1 MGGSSEAAEVGC
13 RIIST
18 VDVLVVG
25 GGPAGI
31 GAAVGAAYHENLR
44 VAIVDE
50 GGCFGGAVPKSLIT
64 FAEGGV
70 VCSGDQLLIKG
81 VWQRIQDEM
90 VRRGGAIPAH
100 ELIHSNKYYPF
111 DRSRCEKDLQ
121 LTIFDPEC
129 FKLAAD
135 EILTSHPNIQPILY
149 TRAVAP
155 IMSGNRVTGVYVENR
170 EGRGA
175 ILAKRVIDATG
186 MSFLLRAAGAE
197 CVSTCANAPHR
208 QGPILVFFR
217 AGGISEVTPTYRPN
231 VTDVPYGAINLFP
244 TMRDHEYRIEMTRAL
259 GDGSSV
265 EDMTRA
271 SIECR
276 RQIPEIIEYLR
287 KNWYGCEN
295 IYLIDSGNEALPM
308 SLYKLVGRRPVCV
321 NDMLNGVVPEDT
333 IALCGYG
340 IDVHSAEKGGQN
352 YLHYLEPGQYY
363 GITDSNLN
371 HTGIYLY
378 SKGKIMIHLTFDYKT
393 DEKCTTPGQYLKYHR
408 TFQGLSTRELA
419 EKVGIVPATLVLYEN
434 DRHPIKHSTA
444 VALANAL
451 GIDRNRLLDKY
462 TAFVDYPYSSL
473 LKKVRQDLSLTQIQ
487 MAELIGIGQT
497 SYSGWEREIRVPRRK
512 EYDKILAA
520 LEKLRVNVDT
530 YLCQSASI

>member
-1 MGGSSEAAEVGC
+1 MGGSSEAAVVGC

-175 ILAKRVIDATG
+175 ILAKRG
-186 MSFLLRAAGAE
+186 CRSFCAQLAPNACQRAPTRRTVRGRSSSFSEPAG
-197 CVSTCANAPHR
+197 
-208 QGPILVFFR
+208 
-217 AGGISEVTPTYRPN
+217 
-231 VTDVPYGAINLFP
+231 
-244 TMRDHEYRIEMTRAL
+244 
-259 GDGSSV
+259 SV
-265 EDMTRA
+265 R
-271 SIECR
+271 S
-276 RQIPEIIEYLR
+276 
-287 KNWYGCEN
+287 
-295 IYLIDSGNEALPM
+295 
-308 SLYKLVGRRPVCV
+308 RRP
-321 NDMLNGVVPEDT
+321 
-333 IALCGYG
+333 
-340 IDVHSAEKGGQN
+340 
-352 YLHYLEPGQYY
+352 
-363 GITDSNLN
+363 
-371 HTGIYLY
+371 TG
-378 SKGKIMIHLTFDYKT
+378 LT
-393 DEKCTTPGQYLKYHR
+393 
-408 TFQGLSTRELA
+408 
-419 EKVGIVPATLVLYEN
+419 
-434 DRHPIKHSTA
+434 
-444 VALANAL
+444 
-451 GIDRNRLLDKY
+451 
-462 TAFVDYPYSSL
+462 
-473 LKKVRQDLSLTQIQ
+473 
-487 MAELIGIGQT
+487 
-497 SYSGWEREIRVPRRK
+497 
-512 EYDKILAA
+512 
-520 LEKLRVNVDT
+520 
-530 YLCQSASI
+530 

>member
-1 MGGSSEAAEVGC
+1 MGGSSEAAVVGC

-90 VRRGGAIPAH
+90 VRRSGAIPAH

-363 GITDSNLN
+363 GIGYGAL
-371 HTGIYLY
+371 
-378 SKGKIMIHLTFDYKT
+378 
-393 DEKCTTPGQYLKYHR
+393 
-408 TFQGLSTRELA
+408 
-419 EKVGIVPATLVLYEN
+419 VPASEVEN
-434 DRHPIKHSTA
+434 ILTA
-444 VALANAL
+444 GKSVSCESGAEAAIMATALSMATGEAAGTASAL
-451 GIDRNRLLDKY
+451 SICDDVPVRS
-462 TAFVDYPYSSL
+462 VDV
-473 LKKVRQDLSLTQIQ
+473 K
-487 MAELIGIGQT
+487 
-497 SYSGWEREIRVPRRK
+497 
-512 EYDKILAA
+512 
-520 LEKLRVNVDT
+520 KLREALRRQGALLEPEILPEAQKYDEYIFT
-530 YLCQSASI
+530 Y

>member
-217 AGGISEVTPTYRPN
+217 AGGIS
-231 VTDVPYGAINLFP
+231 
-244 TMRDHEYRIEMTRAL
+244 
-259 GDGSSV
+259 
-265 EDMTRA
+265 
-271 SIECR
+271 
-276 RQIPEIIEYLR
+276 
-287 KNWYGCEN
+287 
-295 IYLIDSGNEALPM
+295 LIF
-308 SLYKLVGRRPVCV
+308 
-321 NDMLNGVVPEDT
+321 
-333 IALCGYG
+333 I
-340 IDVHSAEKGGQN
+340 
-352 YLHYLEPGQYY
+352 
-363 GITDSNLN
+363 
-371 HTGIYLY
+371 
-378 SKGKIMIHLTFDYKT
+378 
-393 DEKCTTPGQYLKYHR
+393 
-408 TFQGLSTRELA
+408 
-419 EKVGIVPATLVLYEN
+419 
-434 DRHPIKHSTA
+434 
-444 VALANAL
+444 
-451 GIDRNRLLDKY
+451 
-462 TAFVDYPYSSL
+462 
-473 LKKVRQDLSLTQIQ
+473 
-487 MAELIGIGQT
+487 
-497 SYSGWEREIRVPRRK
+497 W
-512 EYDKILAA
+512 
-520 LEKLRVNVDT
+520 
-530 YLCQSASI
+530 